1 MHVKETQSREPII
14 TWDESFVKIWES
26 AVKSR
31 YKKGGLSSGIR
42 RDFVATDFGNRRRD
56 GAKLIFEGP
65 PAQVLADVP
74 FAKDE
79 DGAKTRRLHL
89 VRIAPRTRN
98 QRGQNLNIM
107 PPSMVHKCS
116 HHIMT

>member
-1 MHVKETQSREPII
+1 M
-14 TWDESFVKIWES
+14 ES

-42 RDFVATDFGNRRRD
+42 QDFVATDFGNRRRD

-89 VRIAPRTRN
+89 VRIAPRRIIIITTEVDFKGT
-98 QRGQNLNIM
+98 GQANSSLDGL
-107 PPSMVHKCS
+107 
-116 HHIMT
+116 

>member
-1 MHVKETQSREPII
+1 MNRKEGYG
-14 TWDESFVKIWES
+14 FVV
-26 AVKSR
+26 AVHSPENTGDPPTN
-31 YKKGGLSSGIR
+31 Y
-42 RDFVATDFGNRRRD
+42 VRRRD

-89 VRIAPRTRN
+89 VRIAPRSFAT
-98 QRGQNLNIM
+98 
-107 PPSMVHKCS
+107 
-116 HHIMT
+116 